1 MAFKRLIS
9 LVFLILMLAT
19 SISPIAL
26 AEVGD
31 VDYKND
37 NFQKTESDG
46 EATVNDS
53 KKDSHWWEEI
63 GNYIGD
69 AFNKGREFLAPLFD
83 TVGDMGDVISDR
95 WNKLMNF
102 ASDKWGELSSLSQEL
117 WASFTDWSANLW
129 DGFIDGAVNGWN
141 ALTNFTSN
149 LWDATPNWVKSTISF
164 VGVGAGIVGGV
175 ALGIISAPVAIAA
188 GIGAG
193 IAGGAYYLMNRNS
206 DYSFL
211 GSLGWTAGGA
221 LLGGIGQATGALA
234 AAGRGL
240 LSLGKS
246 AWGQLKLSYTASG
259 TLSKITNGVSV
270 GVRISTMMSLTNSI
284 ITGEFNHSHLL
295 IDIVAGGLVT
305 GLMAPISLFA
315 GGLLSAGKFGQYA
328 AWGVPIATFGG
339 IENFMVE
346 GLKGEWLFTENFV
359 AGFVGGMFTYG
370 VFSNVSNKFFNS
382 RRVLSWL
389 GNPSSTEMLE
399 ELTGKGT
406 EDIVKK
412 EVKDGFNNSD
422 SGKSSE
428 KSSEQQKKSQKPDQ
442 PTDNSRERE
451 LLNSNYRNPIHPI
464 HK

>member
-1 MAFKRLIS
+1 
-9 LVFLILMLAT
+9 MLAT

-37 NFQKTESDG
+37 HFQKTESDG

-206 DYSFL
+206 SDYSFL

-246 AWGQLKLSYTASG
+246 AWGHLRLAYGASG
-259 TLSKITNGVSV
+259 VL
-270 GVRISTMMSLTNSI
+270 STMAEGAIIGGAGSGVISGVKSF
-284 ITGEFNHSHLL
+284 ITGDFTFGNFI
-295 IDIVAGGLVT
+295 IDIVSGAAMGSL
-305 GLMAPISLFA
+305 LAPMSVFA
-315 GGLLSAGKFGQYA
+315 GSLLLAGKFVQYA
-328 AWGVPIATFGG
+328 SWGLPIATIGG
-339 IENFMVE
+339 LENFIVE
-346 GLKGEWLFTENFV
+346 GLKGDWDFVDNFV
-359 AGFVGGMFTYG
+359 SGSIAAIAGYG
-370 VFSNVSNKFFNS
+370 LISHVSKWVFNNQRVSNLLRNPASTDVYEEIFN
-382 RRVLSWL
+382 
-389 GNPSSTEMLE
+389 
-399 ELTGKGT
+399 KGT
-406 EDIVKK
+406 EDII
-412 EVKDGFNNSD
+412 KDNVNNNMGD
-422 SGKSSE
+422 SE
-428 KSSEQQKKSQKPDQ
+428 KPNLDDRLQDQ
-442 PTDNSRERE
+442 NQNNGKTDNSDIARD
-451 LLNSNYRNPIHPI
+451 LNKMRDINNSKTYNLKTSNMKN
-464 HK
+464 